1 MDQSPIGFLLLALT
15 GLATYSALNH
25 TEIKERYLLWTDGI
39 LIRKE
44 YERLITS
51 GFLHGDWIHF
61 AFNMMALLSFN
72 QVLESRFGIWN
83 FLLIYFMSMLGG
95 SLLALF
101 IHRNHGEYR
110 ALGASGAVSG
120 VILAFVVLYP
130 SADLSFPF
138 IDLGIK
144 AWIIGLLFIVISIL
158 GMKYQKDNI
167 GHDAHLGGGITG
179 VLLALVLEPSLAI
192 ENGWMVLIILV
203 PSLIF
208 FFILLRNPAVMYVE
222 TYWGEEVHQ
231 LKTYKRP
238 KKKQLTLDELLDK
251 ISKQGIN
258 SLTTKEQK
266 LLEDYQRKL

>member
-25 TEIKERYLLWTDGI
+25 TEIRERYLLWTDGI

-44 YERLITS
+44 YERLITA

-179 VLLALVLEPSLAI
+179 VLLALALEPSLAI

>member
-25 TEIKERYLLWTDGI
+25 TEIRERYLLWTDGV

-44 YERLITS
+44 YDRLITS

-72 QVLESRFGIWN
+72 QVLENRFGLWY

-110 ALGASGAVSG
+110 GLGASGAVSG
-120 VILAFVVLYP
+120 VVLAFIVLDP
-130 SADLSFPF
+130 TASLTFPF
-138 IDLGIK
+138 VDISIK
-144 AWIIGLLFIVISIL
+144 AWIIGLLFIAISIA

-179 VLLALVLEPSLAI
+179 VLLALAIEPSLAI
-192 ENGWMVLIILV
+192 ENWWMVLIILV

-208 FFILLRNPAVMYVE
+208 FFILLRNPAIMYVE
-222 TYWGEEVHQ
+222 NYWGEEVHN
-231 LKTYKRP
+231 LKTYKMP
-238 KKKQLTLDELLDK
+238 KKKQATLDELLDK
-251 ISKQGIN
+251 ISKQGID

-266 LLEDYQRKL
+266 LLEDYQRNL